1 MDSSPHDRTGRGAR
15 LRDDNLRG
23 LYELL
28 QRRDE
33 LRGVHPMADHVV
45 ETFAWAV

>member
-1 MDSSPHDRTGRGAR
+1 MNHTERETQRRQR
-15 LRDDNLRG
+15 LRDDNVRG

-28 QRRDE
+28 GRRSE

-45 ETFAWAV
+45 ETMGWTV